1 MKNLTADQ
9 VLKRTFE
16 HLDQILQEK
25 REGKGLREKAG
36 SLQKGRKSKRKSKTD
51 GEHAEYDDSR

>member
-9 VLKRTFE
+9 VLKKTFE

-25 REGKGLREKAG
+25 RERKGLREKSG
-36 SLQKGRKSKRKSKTD
+36 SLKSKQKSQKESQNRRRT
-51 GEHAEYDDSR
+51 R